1 MKTTQWITG
10 LLVAGV
16 IALAGCGKSSEP
28 APGAANSPMVDLM
41 KLTEAFQTATPELRG
56 SVDKIRMGVRYSNYP
71 EALVELDK
79 LASDANVTE
88 PQKKAVN
95 DVIEQLKKALS
106 AMATNAPAGTQ

>member
-1 MKTTQWITG
+1 MKTTQWIAG

-16 IALAGCGKSSEP
+16 IALAGCGKSGQP
-28 APGAANSPMVDLM
+28 AAATGSPMIDLM
-41 KLTEAFQTATPELRG
+41 KLTEAFQAAPPALRS

-79 LASDANVTE
+79 LANDPNVTE
-88 PQKKAVN
+88 PQKKIVN
-95 DVIEQLKKALS
+95 DVIEQLKKALT